1 MRKAITLI
9 ILAAFVVTIFTGCT
23 SAKNVSGTVKGD
35 DGKVVAGATVQISK
49 FSAST
54 DTDGHFIFNNVK
66 PGKYVLKVSAD
77 GAEPFS
83 EDVEVTKDGLSKNV
97 TLKFNTLAKIK
108 RSGILRVGSDTTY
121 APFESID
128 TKAGKAVGFD
138 VDIANL
144 IAKKLGVKADI
155 MTTDWGGIIPA
166 LETHKFDVII
176 SAMTITEDRKKEIDF
191 SIPYYDSGQIIAVRK
206 SNNSIKGPEDLV
218 GKTVGTQMGTTGDF
232 AVQKIKGAIDKTYPD
247 IQLAFADLELGRLD
261 AVVNDLPVT
270 AFYSK
275 GHKDIKLVGKLL
287 TVEHYGIAFRKND
300 TELRDAVNKI
310 LEEIKADGEYD
321 QIYEKWFGK
330 KPEN

>member
-1 MRKAITLI
+1 MKKLITLI
-9 ILAAFVVTIFTGCT
+9 ILMAFAITAFSGCT
-23 SAKNVSGTVKGD
+23 SAKGVNGIIKGD
-35 DGKVVAGATVQISK
+35 DGKIVSGATVQIGKLSTTTD
-49 FSAST
+49 ASGDFT
-54 DTDGHFIFNNVK
+54 FQKVK
-66 PGKYVLKVSAD
+66 PGTYVMKVNAE

-83 EDVEVTKDGLSKNV
+83 KQVEVTKTGLSTNA
-97 TLKFNTLAKIK
+97 TLKFNSLAKVK

-155 MTTDWGGIIPA
+155 ITTDWGGIIPA

-176 SAMTITEDRKKEIDF
+176 SAMTITAKRKEEIDF
-191 SIPYYDSGQIIAVRK
+191 SDPYYNSGQIIAVK
-206 SNNSIKGPEDLV
+206 KDNNSIKDPADLV
-218 GKTVGTQMGTTGDF
+218 GKRVGTQMGTTGDF

-247 IQLAFADLELGRLD
+247 IQLAFSDLDLGRLD

-270 AFYSK
+270 AFYAK
-275 GHKDIKLVGKLL
+275 GHKNIKLVGKLL
-287 TVEHYGIAFRKND
+287 TVEHYGIAFRKGD
-300 TELRDAVNKI
+300 TELETAINKI
-310 LEEIKADGEYD
+310 LENIKSDGEYD

-330 KPEN
+330 KPAE